1 MIEEPR
7 EKQGK
12 FSSSEKCNDSLTFAT
27 EILGARTPGLAAGLG
42 LLAPNLPVPAL
53 TLSASP
59 LGEHFLPLKNYSF
72 NSF

>member
-12 FSSSEKCNDSLTFAT
+12 FSSSEKCNDSLTFAA
-27 EILGARTPGLAAGLG
+27 EILGTRTPGLAAGLR

-53 TLSASP
+53 ALSAPS
-59 LGEHFLPLKNYSF
+59 LGKHLLPLKIFYF
-72 NSF
+72 